1 MNQLSEF
8 QIVYATCD
16 QIYKAEEISR
26 ILLEKRLIACANIIN
41 NVKSLYW
48 WNGAINESAEII
60 IIAKTKISLIQSVID
75 EIKSIHTSFTS
86 DGAVQAAQFFIQ
98 GSGVVFL
105 ALKLHCVILV
115 DKYF

>member
-1 MNQLSEF
+1 MSQLSEF

-48 WNGAINESAEII
+48 WNGSINESAEII
-60 IIAKTKISLIQSVID
+60 IIAKTKTSLIQSVID
-75 EIKSIHTSFTS
+75 EIKSIHNYSCPCIICLPILDIS
-86 DGAVQAAQFFIQ
+86 EDYAIWLNAQI
-98 GSGVVFL
+98 
-105 ALKLHCVILV
+105 
-115 DKYF
+115 D